1 MRRAESVGWV
11 GAAGGD
17 CGLEEE
23 KEEED
28 AGRDAPQTA
37 WGKMPQPLRPV
48 NGLGRTRQP
57 RRLANG
63 LAQDA
68 PATTRRARHGRKL
81 STLPPLVGS
90 GEARKPDGIFLAG
103 RLVAISGEI
112 VTAENEGLR
121 NWPEPFHLFWRVGC
135 DLGVATRFHKLGW
148 RDGGERWRLGPSG
161 DRWRG

>member
-1 MRRAESVGWV
+1 M
-11 GAAGGD
+11 
-17 CGLEEE
+17 EED
-23 KEEED
+23 EED

-103 RLVAISGEI
+103 RLIAISGEI
-112 VTAENEGLR
+112 VTAEIGTAEFGGGFFR
-121 NWPEPFHLFWRVGC
+121 DFRV
-135 DLGVATRFHKLGW
+135 TRSG
-148 RDGGERWRLGPSG
+148 RRRRLKAG
-161 DRWRG
+161 